1 MRVGFIGLGKMGRP
15 MATNLLKKGF
25 QVTVHNRSRGVVDDM
40 ARLGAAPAASPAEVA
55 AASDIVLT
63 CLPSPEAVEMIH
75 LGAEGLVASG
85 RPGLI
90 LIDHSTVSLETS
102 LKLHEAAREKG
113 MAFLD
118 APISGGVPRAENATL
133 TIMVGGDPE
142 IFQKAEPV
150 LRAMGERVVLVGKP
164 GAGTVV
170 KLVNQLLV
178 GVHTAVAAEA
188 LVFGVRAGAD
198 PRALLDVIGTSF
210 GASAMFNRTATLALQ
225 EGGYNAGTDIR
236 ILKKDMALIT
246 GLGRVM
252 GARMLL
258 SSLAEQLYGEADA
271 LGYGYNDIISLIKPL
286 ERIAGVEVK

>member
-15 MATNLLKKGF
+15 MATNLLKNGF
-25 QVTVHNRSRGVVDDM
+25 HVTVHNRSRGVVDDM

-75 LGAEGLVASG
+75 LGAEGLMASG

-113 MAFLD
+113 IDFLD
-118 APISGGVPRAENATL
+118 APISGGVPRAENGSL

-142 IFQKAEPV
+142 AFQKAEPV
-150 LRAMGERVVLVGKP
+150 LRALGDRVVQVGKP

-188 LVFGVRAGAD
+188 LVFGVKAGAD

-210 GASAMFNRTATLALQ
+210 GASAMFNRTASLALQ
-225 EGGYNAGTDIR
+225 GGYDSGTDVR

-246 GLGRVM
+246 DLGRHL

-258 SSLAEQLYGEADA
+258 SNLAEQLFGEADA
-271 LGYGYNDIISLIKPL
+271 LGYGYNDMISLIKPL